1 MTPRQWLAELR
12 RIDLRELELANLGS
26 WPGPARSLV
35 AALLLLLVLL
45 VGYGFYLS
53 PHLEQLER
61 QRQEETRL
69 RQEFAGKARQGAN
82 LPRYQEQ
89 LAVIR
94 NSFDLLLRQLPSD
107 TEVPGLLEDISRV
120 GLGSG
125 LAFEEIR
132 LQPEVAR
139 QFYVEL
145 PIQITVTGA
154 YHDLASFVSGVAG
167 LPRIV
172 TLHDFR
178 IQPVAVGNPALLRM
192 SIEARTYRYDAP
204 EPHS

>member
-1 MTPRQWLAELR
+1 MMPGQWLAQLR
-12 RIDLRELELANLGS
+12 RTDPRELDLSNLGS
-26 WPGPARSLV
+26 WPGPVKSLV
-35 AALLLLLVLL
+35 AALLLLLVL
-45 VGYGFYLS
+45 VAGYNFYLS
-53 PHLEQLER
+53 PNLMQLER

-69 RQEFAGKARQGAN
+69 KQAFAGKARQGAS
-82 LPRYQEQ
+82 LQRYQEQ
-89 LAVIR
+89 LAVMR
-94 NSFDLLLRQLPSD
+94 NSFDALLRQLPSD

-125 LAFEEIR
+125 LGFEAIK

-139 QFYVEL
+139 LFYVEL

-154 YHDLASFVSGVAG
+154 YHDLATFVSGVAG

-178 IQPVAVGNPALLRM
+178 ITPVVAGNPALLRM
-192 SIEARTYRYDAP
+192 NIEVRTYRYDSP

>member
-12 RIDLRELELANLGS
+12 RVDLRELELANLGS

-45 VGYGFYLS
+45 GGYGFYLS

-69 RQEFAGKARQGAN
+69 RQEFARKARQGAN

-178 IQPVAVGNPALLRM
+178 IQPVAAGNPALLRM

>member
-12 RIDLRELELANLGS
+12 RDDLRELELANLGS
-26 WPGPARSLV
+26 WPGPARGVV

-178 IQPVAVGNPALLRM
+178 IQPVAAGNPALLRM